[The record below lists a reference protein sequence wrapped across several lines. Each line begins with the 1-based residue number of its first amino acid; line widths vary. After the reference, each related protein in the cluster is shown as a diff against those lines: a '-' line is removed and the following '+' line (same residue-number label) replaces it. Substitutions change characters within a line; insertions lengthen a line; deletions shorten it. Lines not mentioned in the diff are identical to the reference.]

1 MSYGR
6 EYLADNA
13 YEIEQTQKKWED
25 MCIRAA
31 NNAMHGLWIKK
42 DGELIHVSNMETS
55 HIQNCIKM
63 LNRNDSPFKDVY
75 IQMFERELKKRNDT

>member
-1 MSYGR
+1 MSFGR

-13 YEIEQTQKKWED
+13 YEIEQAQKKWED
-25 MCIRAA
+25 MCIRAE
-31 NNAMHGLWIKK
+31 NNAMHGLWMKK

-55 HIQNCIKM
+55 YIHNCIKM
-63 LNRNDSPFKDVY
+63 LNRNNYQSKDIY

>member
-13 YEIEQTQKKWED
+13 YEIEQAQKKWED

-42 DGELIHVSNMETS
+42 RRRINPCKQYGNIAYPELHKNA
-55 HIQNCIKM
+55 
-63 LNRNDSPFKDVY
+63 
-75 IQMFERELKKRNDT
+75 

>member
-13 YEIEQTQKKWED
+13 YEIEQAQKKWED

-31 NNAMHGLWIKK
+31 NNAMHGLWITK
-42 DGELIHVSNMETS
+42 DGELIHVSNMGTS
-55 HIQNCIKM
+55 HIQNEIALWRQVPC
-63 LNRNDSPFKDVY
+63 
-75 IQMFERELKKRNDT
+75 

>member
-13 YEIEQTQKKWED
+13 YEIEQAHNKWED
-25 MCIRAA
+25 MCIRAE

-55 HIQNCIKM
+55 HIHNCIKM
-63 LNRNDSPFKDVY
+63 LNRNDSPFKDIY
-75 IQMFERELKKRNDT
+75 IPMFERELKKRNDI